1 MTELW
6 RTFKELADSKKFI
19 VFLVTVILVLSNRFG
34 LNLETEAVQ
43 KVVYLAVAYLVGQG
57 IADVANGKKTEPKP

>member
-1 MTELW
+1 MSELW
-6 RTFKELADSKKFI
+6 RTFKELVDSKKFI

-57 IADVANGKKTEPKP
+57 IADVANGKKEEKS